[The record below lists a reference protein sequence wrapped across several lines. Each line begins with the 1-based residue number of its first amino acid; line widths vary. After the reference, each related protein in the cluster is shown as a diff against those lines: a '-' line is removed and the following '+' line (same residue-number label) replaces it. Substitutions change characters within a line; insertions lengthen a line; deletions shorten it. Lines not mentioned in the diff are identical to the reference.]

1 MRYETIQTL
10 NKSLYE
16 EYMKYGFCFI
26 DNGVISKKNL
36 WKDGIH
42 LIGNSRVIVA
52 KNFINYS
59 TNFLRP
65 VNHPIWS
72 QI

>member
-1 MRYETIQTL
+1 
-10 NKSLYE
+10 
-16 EYMKYGFCFI
+16 MKYGFCFI

-52 KNFINYS
+52 NNFINYS